1 MKKIIATLALAALAT
16 TAQALSIETAA
27 PPGVVQSITTMA
39 MPVVPGKLQLQAGE
53 EYHSY
58 SKYYDEDGKSNDLN
72 SNESISFAT
81 TYVGIAV
88 GIVDG
93 LEVNARI
100 PISSV
105 SYKEESNETDNN
117 GDYIYEDASE
127 FGLSRPNIGVKYG
140 IPDLDLALFLNWS
153 LPFGG
158 KEIVGEDPVSI
169 FSTGVIADM
178 LIGTNLQIRGALA
191 YHIYPEDENK
201 IDRGNVIALDF
212 VPGFKVTQSLTLEL
226 PTHFAMGAE
235 SAYDGNDVS
244 NTDTQ
249 LLSIGPGVRWVINNT
264 VELEADMPLSV
275 MGKNS
280 IGFIGANLEGKFTF

>member
-1 MKKIIATLALAALAT
+1 
-16 TAQALSIETAA
+16 
-27 PPGVVQSITTMA
+27 
-39 MPVVPGKLQLQAGE
+39 MPVVPGKFQLQAGE
-53 EYHSY
+53 EIHSY
-58 SKYYDEDGKSNDLN
+58 SKDYDEDGKSHDLGSEN
-72 SNESISFAT
+72 SVTFAT
-81 TYVGIAV
+81 TYVGFAI

-100 PISSV
+100 PFSSV
-105 SYKEESNETDNN
+105 SYKEESDETDDN
-117 GDYIYEDASE
+117 GDYTYDDASE

-140 IPDLDLALFLNWS
+140 IPDLDLAIFLNWS

-169 FSTGVIADM
+169 ISTGVIADM

-201 IDRGNVIALDF
+201 VDFGNVIALDF
-212 VPGFKVTQSLTLEL
+212 VPGFKVTQGLTLEL

-235 SAYDGNDVS
+235 YAYDGTDES
-244 NTDTQ
+244 NSDTQ

-280 IGFIGANLEGKFTF
+280 HGFVGFNLAGQFTF